1 MGAERINAVKN
12 LYPNAGSIT
21 DFEDGN
27 MIILDSS
34 GNTIDI
40 NTTNVD
46 AEEARLTALRPMK
59 FLRGKR
65 NGKLYACDW
74 TQGADVPVGIKTAW
88 QAYRQQLRDLPA
100 NQTPSDESLSNIT
113 WPTEPS

>member
-27 MIILDSS
+27 MIILDGS
-34 GNTIDI
+34 GNTIGI

-46 AEEARLTALRPMK
+46 AEEARMDALRPMK
-59 FLRGKR
+59 FLWGSR
-65 NGKLYACDW
+65 
-74 TQGADVPVGIKTAW
+74 DV
-88 QAYRQQLRDLPA
+88 
-100 NQTPSDESLSNIT
+100 
-113 WPTEPS
+113 